1 LIQIPITSNN
11 CLIKQLNNPI
21 KTSVMTY
28 IECLKKS
35 IEQHAS
41 NNALCIADVYYTY
54 HDFANEIKKIRQAI
68 VTSIEASE
76 KLIGLVTNDD
86 IQTYASIIALWLEGK
101 AYVPV
106 NPETPKDRNYHV
118 FGSTQTKYVLDS
130 SIEESIYSAFKVI
143 NTAHLKDL
151 HPNLDPKE
159 VSGDN
164 LAYILFTSGTTG
176 LPKGV
181 PITFN
186 NVQALVEA
194 IDAEPDFNLTNKDR
208 CLQMFELTFDFS
220 VVTYLF
226 PLLAGSCMYTIPKE
240 AIKYFYVFKLIKEKK
255 LTVLTMVPSIINYL
269 RPYFNEINETSV
281 RYCSF
286 GGGAL
291 HSDIAKEWSICLPNC
306 KIFNYYGPTE
316 FTVYSG
322 FYPYHK
328 DTHTKAHNGIIAIG
342 KPQKNTLYLVVNDT
356 NEEVAIGVTGELC
369 LAGPQITPGYWNDE
383 ERNKKSFFSR
393 QANGKDV
400 RYYKTGD
407 LCFKDED
414 GDYLYVGRADFQV
427 KIRGYRVELSEIEFH
442 AKAKS
447 KEKVNMVALDIEN
460 SLGNAELALAIES
473 EPFDTSEIFSYMR
486 SKMPSYMV
494 PTHIKFIKE
503 FPHSINGKI
512 DRKKL
517 KTHFNIN

>member
-1 LIQIPITSNN
+1 MKYVTIKMRFIKNIQR
-11 CLIKQLNNPI
+11 
-21 KTSVMTY
+21 
-28 IECLKKS
+28 S
-35 IEQHAS
+35 IENHRQCPAF
-41 NNALCIADVYYTY
+41 CIQNTY
-54 HDFANEIKKIRQAI
+54 HTYQDFELQIKKIRYAI
-68 VTSIEASE
+68 ANAISDSE
-76 KLIGLVTNDD
+76 KLIGLVTHDD

-106 NPETPKDRNYHV
+106 NSETPLYRNKQI
-118 FGSTQTKYVLDS
+118 FKLTETTWVLDS
-130 SIEESIYSAFKVI
+130 SKTSDYKDFKII
-143 NTAHLKDL
+143 NTSTLTEPY
-151 HPNLDPKE
+151 PNLTPKKME
-159 VSGDN
+159 AQN

-176 LPKGV
+176 VPKGV

-186 NVQALVEA
+186 NVQALVDA
-194 IDAEPDFNLTNKDR
+194 IDAEPTFKLNHTDK

-226 PLLAGSCMYTIPKE
+226 PILSGACMYTIPKG
-240 AIKYFYVFKLIKEKK
+240 AIKYFYIFKLIKEKK

-269 RPYFNEINETSV
+269 RPYFKEINEPSV

-291 HSDIAKEWSICLPNC
+291 HEDIAKEWSNCLPNG

-342 KPQKNTLYLVVNDT
+342 TPQKETVYSIVDENNNEVN
-356 NEEVAIGVTGELC
+356 IGDIGELC
-369 LAGPQITPGYWNDE
+369 LAGPQITPGYWKNE
-383 ERNKKSFFSR
+383 ERNRLSFFTKKT
-393 QANGKDV
+393 QDKTL

-407 LCFKDED
+407 LCIKDED

-427 KIRGYRVELSEIEFH
+427 KIRGYRVELAEIEHH
-442 AKAKS
+442 ARTHNPQ
-447 KEKVNMVALDIEN
+447 KVNVVALDVYN
-460 SLGNAELALAIES
+460 SLGNAEIALAIES
-473 EPFDTSEIFSYMR
+473 EPYDTTSMLAYMKQ
-486 SKMPSYMV
+486 KMPGYMI
-494 PTHIKFIKE
+494 PMHLKFFKE

-512 DRKKL
+512 DRKTLRNQFKI
-517 KTHFNIN
+517 K

>member
-1 LIQIPITSNN
+1 MKFV
-11 CLIKQLNNPI
+11 KQLQA
-21 KTSVMTY
+21 
-28 IECLKKS
+28 S
-35 IEQHAS
+35 IES
-41 NNALCIADVYYTY
+41 NPTQNALCINRTFYTY
-54 HDFANEIKKIRQAI
+54 QDFALEISKIRAAI
-68 VTSIEASE
+68 ATTIDDTE

-86 IQTYASIIALWLEGK
+86 LQTYASIIALWFEGK

-106 NPETPKDRNYHV
+106 NPSSPLERNTKV
-118 FGSTQTKYVLDS
+118 FELTETKYVLDS
-130 SIEESIYSAFKVI
+130 SKTSLYDDYKVI
-143 NTAHLKDL
+143 SSSELENTAVNLS
-151 HPNLDPKE
+151 PNK
-159 VSGDN
+159 VSGEQ

-186 NVQALVEA
+186 NVDALVNA
-194 IDAEPDFNLTNKDR
+194 IDAEDTFNLTSSDR

-226 PLLAGSCMYTIPKE
+226 PFLSGACIYTIPKNV
-240 AIKYFYVFKLIKEKK
+240 IKYFYIFKLIKEQR

-269 RPYFNEINETSV
+269 RPYFSEINAPDV

-291 HSDIAKEWSICLPNC
+291 HSDIAKEWSDCLPNC

-328 DTHTKAHNGIIAIG
+328 DTHQKAHNGIIAIG
-342 KPQKNTLYLVVNDT
+342 TPQKDTHYLVVNEK
-356 NEEVAIGVTGELC
+356 NEEVPIGVTGELC
-369 LAGPQITPGYWNDE
+369 LGGPQITPGYWKNE
-383 ERNKKSFFSR
+383 ERNAVSFFVKED
-393 QANGKDV
+393 NTEKI

-407 LCFKDED
+407 LCFKDDEND
-414 GDYLYVGRADFQV
+414 FLYVGRADFQV
-427 KIRGYRVELSEIEFH
+427 KIRGYRVELAEIEFH
-442 AKAKS
+442 AKAMSDK
-447 KEKVNMVALDIEN
+447 KVNMVALDITN
-460 SLGNAELALAIES
+460 NLGNAELGLAIEGD
-473 EPFDTSEIFSYMR
+473 PFDTKKIVDHMKT
-486 SKMPSYMV
+486 KMPEYMI
-494 PTHIKFIKE
+494 PGHISFVKE

-517 KTHFNIN
+517 RTYFDIN

>member
-1 LIQIPITSNN
+1 
-11 CLIKQLNNPI
+11 
-21 KTSVMTY
+21 MEY

-41 NNALCIADVYYTY
+41 NNALCIADTYYTY

-68 VTSIEASE
+68 VTTIEASE

-106 NPETPKDRNYHV
+106 NPENPIDRNYHI
-118 FGSTQTKYVLDS
+118 FESTQTKYVLDS
-130 SIEESIYSAFKVI
+130 SKEKTIYIAFKVI
-143 NTAHLKDL
+143 NTTDLKETY
-151 HPNLDPKE
+151 PNLNPKDF
-159 VSGDN
+159 SGDN

-176 LPKGV
+176 NPKGV

-186 NVQALVEA
+186 NVQALVDA
-194 IDAEPDFNLTNKDR
+194 IDAEPDFNLNSTDR

-226 PLLAGSCMYTIPKE
+226 PLLSGSCMYTIPKE

-269 RPYFNEINETSV
+269 RPYFHEINEPSV

-291 HSDIAKEWSICLPNC
+291 HSDIAREWSSCLPNC

-328 DTHTKAHNGIIAIG
+328 DTHTKAHNGIVAIG
-342 KPQKNTLYLVVNDT
+342 TPQKNTLYILVNET
-356 NEEVAIGVTGELC
+356 NEDVPIGVTGELC
-369 LAGPQITPGYWNDE
+369 LGGPQITPGYWKDE
-383 ERNKKSFFSR
+383 ERNNTRFFTR
-393 QANGKDV
+393 EEHGETI

-407 LCFKDED
+407 LCIKDDD
-414 GDYLYVGRADFQV
+414 GDFLYVGRADFQV
-427 KIRGYRVELSEIEFH
+427 KIRGYRVELSEIEYH
-442 AKAKS
+442 AKTKS

-460 SLGNAELALAIES
+460 TLGNAEIALAIES
-473 EPFDTSEIFSYMR
+473 EPFDTTEIFNHMK
-486 SKMPSYMV
+486 SKMPGYMI
-494 PTHIKFIKE
+494 PTHIEFIKE

-517 KTHFNIN
+517 KTYFKTN

>member
-1 LIQIPITSNN
+1 MKFVTQLQESIEKHFNENVLCVNGVFYTYQDFATEISKIRFAITS
-11 CLIKQLNNPI
+11 
-21 KTSVMTY
+21 
-28 IECLKKS
+28 S
-35 IEQHAS
+35 IE
-41 NNALCIADVYYTY
+41 
-54 HDFANEIKKIRQAI
+54 E
-68 VTSIEASE
+68 SE

-86 IQTYASIIALWLEGK
+86 LQTYASIIALWLEGK

-106 NPETPKDRNYHV
+106 NPSSPIERNTKV
-118 FGSTQTKYVLDS
+118 FELTETKYVIDS
-130 SIEESIYSAFKVI
+130 SESSVYQDYQVI
-143 NTAHLKDL
+143 ATRTLEKSDI
-151 HPNLDPKE
+151 NLVPKE
-159 VSGDN
+159 ISGDQ

-186 NVQALVEA
+186 NVQGLVNA
-194 IDAEPDFNLTNKDR
+194 IDAEPTFNLESSDR

-226 PLLAGSCMYTIPKE
+226 PLLAGACMYSIPKG
-240 AIKYFYVFKLIKEKK
+240 AIKYFYIFKLIKEQR

-269 RPYFNEINETSV
+269 RPYFSEINAPDV

-291 HSDIAKEWSICLPNC
+291 HHDIAKEWSDCLPNC

-328 DTHTKAHNGIIAIG
+328 ETATKNHNGIIAIG
-342 KPQKNTLYLVVNDT
+342 TPQKDTRYLVVDEN
-356 NEEVAIGVTGELC
+356 NEEVQLEVTGELC
-369 LAGPQITPGYWNDE
+369 LGGPQITPGYWKNDE
-383 ERNKKSFFSR
+383 KNAKSFFTR
-393 QANGKDV
+393 KENGEEI

-407 LCFKDED
+407 LCFKDQD
-414 GDYLYVGRADFQV
+414 GDFLYVGRADFQV
-427 KIRGYRVELSEIEFH
+427 KIRGYRVELAEIEFH

-447 KEKVNMVALDIEN
+447 YKKVNMVAIDVYN
-460 SLGNAELALAIES
+460 KLGNAELGLAIES
-473 EPFDTSEIFSYMR
+473 EEFEIDEVLEYMKT
-486 SKMPSYMV
+486 KMPDYMIPAHV
-494 PTHIKFIKE
+494 RFIPE

-512 DRKKL
+512 NRKEL
-517 KTHFNIN
+517 RTHFDIN

>member
-1 LIQIPITSNN
+1 MKFVKKLQESI
-11 CLIKQLNNPI
+11 
-21 KTSVMTY
+21 
-28 IECLKKS
+28 LKYLD
-35 IEQHAS
+35 H
-41 NNALCIADVYYTY
+41 NALCINNTFYTY
-54 HDFANEIKKIRQAI
+54 KDFAVEISRIRNAI
-68 VTSIEASE
+68 SNTVDDDE

-106 NPETPKDRNYHV
+106 NPSSPIERNHKI
-118 FGSTQTKYVLDS
+118 FELTETKYVLDS
-130 SIEESIYSAFKVI
+130 SVDSIYQEYSVI
-143 NTAHLKDL
+143 STLIDKDVSINLKDKRVDG
-151 HPNLDPKE
+151 NDI
-159 VSGDN
+159 
-164 LAYILFTSGTTG
+164 AYILFTSGTTG

-186 NVQALVEA
+186 NIEALVRA
-194 IDAEPDFNLTNKDR
+194 IDAEPEFNLLPSDR

-226 PLLAGSCMYTIPKE
+226 PFLSGACIYTIPKG
-240 AIKYFYVFKLIKEKK
+240 AIKYFYVFKLIKEQK

-269 RPYFNEINETSV
+269 RPYFAEINAPDV

-291 HSDIAKEWSICLPNC
+291 HSDIAKEWSDCLPNC

-328 DTHTKAHNGIIAIG
+328 ENHQKSHNGIIAIG
-342 KPQKNTLYLVVNDT
+342 TPQKDTKYLVVDEN
-356 NEEVAIGVTGELC
+356 NSEVQIGVTGELC
-369 LAGPQITPGYWNDE
+369 LAGPQITPGYWKNE
-383 ERNKKSFFSR
+383 ERNAKSFFIK
-393 QANGKDV
+393 NEDGKDI

-414 GDYLYVGRADFQV
+414 HDFLYVGRADFQV
-427 KIRGYRVELSEIEFH
+427 KIRGYRVELAEIEFH
-442 AKAKS
+442 AKANAQK
-447 KEKVNMVALDIEN
+447 KVNMVALDIIN
-460 SLGNAELALAIES
+460 NLGNAELGLAIES
-473 EPFDTSEIFSYMR
+473 DPFDTSNIFDHMKA
-486 SKMPSYMV
+486 KMPDYMIPMHV
-494 PTHIKFIKE
+494 QFVKE

-512 DRKKL
+512 NRKEL
-517 KTHFNIN
+517 KTYFDINELK

>member
-1 LIQIPITSNN
+1 MNFIHQLQESIQSHA
-11 CLIKQLNNPI
+11 
-21 KTSVMTY
+21 
-28 IECLKKS
+28 
-35 IEQHAS
+35 QH
-41 NNALCIADVYYTY
+41 NVLCIKGVFYSYQ
-54 HDFANEIKKIRQAI
+54 DFANEISKIRQAI
-68 VTSIEASE
+68 ASTIEDSE

-86 IQTYASIIALWLEGK
+86 LYTYASIVALWFEGK

-106 NPETPKDRNYHV
+106 NPSSPIERNTQV
-118 FGSTQTKYVLDS
+118 FEMTKTKYVLDS
-130 SIEESIYSAFKVI
+130 SEESLYNSLSVI
-143 NTAHLKDL
+143 QTHTLPDAA
-151 HPNLDPKE
+151 PNLFPKE
-159 VSGDN
+159 ANGED

-186 NVQALVEA
+186 NVQGLVNA
-194 IDAEPDFNLTNKDR
+194 IEAEPDFNLVSSDR

-226 PLLAGSCMYTIPKE
+226 PLLAGSCMYTIPKG
-240 AIKYFYVFKLIKEKK
+240 AIKYFHVFKLIKEEK

-269 RPYFNEINETSV
+269 RPYFSEINAPDV

-291 HSDIAKEWSICLPNC
+291 HYDIAKEWSDCLPNC

-328 DTHTKAHNGIIAIG
+328 ETHTKNHNGIIAIG
-342 KPQKNTLYLVVNDT
+342 TPQKDTRYLVVDQENK
-356 NEEVAIGVTGELC
+356 EVPVGVTGELC
-369 LAGPQITPGYWNDE
+369 LAGPQITPGYWKNE
-383 ERNKKSFFSR
+383 EKNAVSFFTREEEGESI
-393 QANGKDV
+393 

-407 LCFKDED
+407 LCFKDEED
-414 GDYLYVGRADFQV
+414 DFLYVGRADFQV
-427 KIRGYRVELSEIEFH
+427 KIRGYRVELAEIEFH

-447 KEKVNMVALDIEN
+447 EKKVNMVALDITN
-460 SLGNAELALAIES
+460 SLGNAELGLAIES
-473 EPFDTSEIFSYMR
+473 EEFDTEAMFDYMKTQMPDYMIPMHVIF
-486 SKMPSYMV
+486 V
-494 PTHIKFIKE
+494 NE

-512 DRKKL
+512 NRKELRTYFDIK
-517 KTHFNIN
+517 